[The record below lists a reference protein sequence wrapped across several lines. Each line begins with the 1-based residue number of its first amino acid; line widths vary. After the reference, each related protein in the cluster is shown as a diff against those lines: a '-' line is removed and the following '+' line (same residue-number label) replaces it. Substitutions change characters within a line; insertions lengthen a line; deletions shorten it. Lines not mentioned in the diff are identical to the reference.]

1 MREEQRTF
9 LRLPFNDPIL
19 KPVEVVMSYLIAL
32 LLLLPPPER
41 SPVKPYMDQNVTCPK
56 DIKLCLGV
64 RVFIATGQNKRPLRS
79 PIWVRSCMDAANDL
93 FRPMSVAF
101 ELAEVVFLPGKFS
114 HVRNRSERDRLGHK
128 RWKKGYIHWFAMG
141 RVDNVDSPGEI
152 YGVHWRDRKITSHR
166 WVILSH
172 LAPPHTLPHE
182 LGHFFGLKHTNR
194 KGSIMNLSGNDPSPM
209 STRRFMTSERQAM
222 RKQLD
227 AKLKRKELKDSR

>member
-1 MREEQRTF
+1 
-9 LRLPFNDPIL
+9 
-19 KPVEVVMSYLIAL
+19 MSYLIAL

-152 YGVHWRDRKITSHR
+152 YGVHWRDRKATHHR
-166 WVILSH
+166 WVILSKISW
-172 LAPPHTLPHE
+172 PFTLPHE
-182 LGHFFGLKHTNR
+182 LGHFFGLGHNAII
-194 KGSIMNLSGNDPSPM
+194 GSIMNKAGNDDSRM
-209 STRRFMTSERQAM
+209 NTRRFTETELPVIRNH
-222 RKQLD
+222 
-227 AKLKRKELKDSR
+227 LKRKLKKGELKDLKATTPAHPPARPLGARSGP